1 MKLRSTLALLLSLS
15 FSVPVMA
22 QGASAFEGS
31 DTTVRPQDDLF
42 RHANGNWLDKTE
54 IPADRRSY
62 GTFSLLAERAEADV
76 KALLEE
82 ASRKPGA
89 SLEGRMIGDFYAS
102 MLDEAALDRAGLSP
116 LKSELD
122 RIAKARRLSDVA
134 AFMGHMLGS
143 GVAGPV
149 VAYVSAD
156 AKNPTVNAVTWTQ
169 SGLGL
174 PDRDYYLSA
183 DTQDYRKAYVSYL
196 TELGKLAGFADPA
209 KTAKTVMAFE
219 TELAEIQWAAEDRRD
234 ALQTYNPT
242 PRKLWAKEYGPF
254 PWEAFAKATGMPD
267 GSGAIL
273 SEKTYFKAFSKLAA
287 ETPLETWKA
296 YLRLRMLDAY
306 AEHLSKPFRAAHFKF
321 HGKTM
326 SGLKAESPRWRI
338 AVETTSDALGEAIGQ
353 RYVAKHFPPAAKARM
368 QELVDHLFEAY
379 RENLAKVEWMTPATR
394 KAALEKLASF
404 KVKIGYP
411 EKWRGYQGLEVK
423 RGDAVGNLLRVS
435 RFLYARDMAEAGK
448 PVDRTRWH
456 MTPQTVNAYYDPTAN
471 EIVFPAAILQPPFFD
486 MKGDDAYNYGAIGA
500 VIGHEISHGFDDEG
514 RRFDGQGRL
523 RDWWTPS
530 DEKAFLER
538 AERLITQ
545 YDAYEA
551 LPGKNVNGK
560 LTLGENIA
568 DLAGVAMAHRAYAL
582 SLGGKPAPVIAGK
595 TGDERFFLGYARV
608 WRNKDREERALSK
621 LSTDP
626 HSPARFRVN
635 GVVTNIDSFYKTF
648 DVKPGDQLYRK
659 PEDRV
664 RIW

>member
-1 MKLRSTLALLLSLS
+1 LLLSLS
-15 FSVPVMA
+15 FSVPVLA
-22 QGASAFEGS
+22 QGAIAFEGA
-31 DTTVRPQDDLF
+31 DKTVRPQDDLF
-42 RHANGNWLDKTE
+42 RHVNGTWLATTE

-62 GTFSLLAERAEADV
+62 GTFALLAERAEADV

-82 ASRKPGA
+82 AAAKPGA
-89 SLEGRMIGDFYAS
+89 SPESRMIGDFYAAL
-102 MLDEAALDRAGLSP
+102 LDLAALDRAGLAP
-116 LKSELD
+116 LAPELD
-122 RIAKARRLSDVA
+122 RIAKARKLEDVA
-134 AFMGHMLGS
+134 ALMGHLLGS

-174 PDRDYYLSA
+174 PDRDYYLKPDAKSF
-183 DTQDYRKAYVSYL
+183 REAYVAYL
-196 TELGKLAGFADPA
+196 TELGKLAGFATPEA
-209 KTAKTVMAFE
+209 TAKSVMAFE

-242 PRKLWAKEYGPF
+242 ERKLWAKEYGPF
-254 PWEAFAKATGMPD
+254 PWEAFAKACGMPQA
-267 GSGAIL
+267 SGAIL

-287 ETPLETWKA
+287 ETPVETLKS
-296 YLRLRMLDAY
+296 YLRFRLLDAY
-306 AEHLSKPFRAAHFKF
+306 GEHLGKGFRTAHHRY
-321 HGKTM
+321 HGETL
-326 SGLKAESPRWRI
+326 SGLKAESPRWRT
-338 AVETTSDALGEAIGQ
+338 AVETTSDALGEAIGE

-379 RENLAKVEWMTPATR
+379 RESLAKVEWMTPETR
-394 KAALEKLASF
+394 KAALAKLDGF

-411 EKWRGYQGLEVK
+411 DAWRGYAGLKVT
-423 RGDAVGNLLRVS
+423 RTDAVGNLLNVS
-435 RFLYARDMAEAGK
+435 RFLYGRDMAEAGK
-448 PVDRTRWH
+448 PVDRQRWH

-486 MKGDDAYNYGAIGA
+486 IAADDAYNYGAIGA

-514 RRFDGQGRL
+514 RRFDGEGRL
-523 RDWWTPS
+523 RDWWTPA
-530 DEKAFLER
+530 DEKAFLAR

-545 YDAYEA
+545 YDGYEA

-568 DLAGVAMAHRAYAL
+568 DLAGVAMALRAYHL
-582 SLGGKPAPVIAGK
+582 SLGGKKAPVIK
-595 TGDERFFLGYARV
+595 DMTGDQRFFMGYARV
-608 WRNKDREERALSK
+608 WRNKDREERAISK

-626 HSPARFRVN
+626 HSPAAFRVN
-635 GVVTNIDSFYKTF
+635 GVVTNVDAFYKTF
-648 DVKPGDQLYRK
+648 DVKPGDKLYRK

>member
-1 MKLRSTLALLLSLS
+1 
-15 FSVPVMA
+15 MA
-22 QGASAFEGS
+22 QGAIAFEGS
-31 DTTVRPQDDLF
+31 DATVRPQDDLF
-42 RHANGNWLDKTE
+42 RHANGKWLSSTE

-62 GTFSLLAERAEADV
+62 GTFALLAERAEADV

-82 ASRKPGA
+82 AVSKPGA
-89 SLEGRMIGDFYAS
+89 SPESRMIGDFYAS
-102 MLDEAALDRAGLSP
+102 LLDLAALDRAGLKP

-122 RIAKARRLSDVA
+122 RIAKARTMPDVA
-134 AFMGHMLGS
+134 ALMGHMLGS

-183 DTQDYRKAYVSYL
+183 DTKDFRAAYVAYL
-196 TELGKLAGFADPA
+196 TELGQLAGFASPA
-209 KTAKTVMAFE
+209 ATAQKVMAFE
-219 TELAEIQWAAEDRRD
+219 TALAEIQWAAEDRRD

-242 PRKLWAKEYGPF
+242 PRKLWSKEYGPF
-254 PWEAFAKATGMPD
+254 PWEAFAKATGMPA

-273 SEKTYFKAFSKLAA
+273 SEKTYFKAFAKLAA
-287 ETPLETWKA
+287 ETPVETWKA
-296 YLRLRMLDAY
+296 YLRFRLLDAY
-306 AEHLSKPFRAAHFKF
+306 GEHLGKGFRAAHHRF
-321 HGKTM
+321 HGETM
-326 SGLKAESPRWRI
+326 SGLKAEAPRWRT

-353 RYVAKHFPPAAKARM
+353 RYVTKHFPPAAKARM

-379 RENLAKVEWMTPATR
+379 RESLAKVEWMTPKTR
-394 KAALEKLASF
+394 QAALDKLGSF

-411 EKWRGYQGLEVK
+411 DAWRGYAGLEVK
-423 RGDAVGNLLRVS
+423 RTDAVGNLLRVS
-435 RFLYARDMAEAGK
+435 RFLYGRDMAEAGK

-486 MKGDDAYNYGAIGA
+486 LAGDDAFNYGAIGA

-514 RRFDGQGRL
+514 RRYDGQGRL
-523 RDWWTPS
+523 RDWWTS
-530 DEKAFLER
+530 ADEKAFLER
-538 AERLITQ
+538 AERLIKQ

-551 LPGKNVNGK
+551 LPGKFVNGK

-568 DLAGVAMAHRAYAL
+568 DLAGVAMAYRAYQL
-582 SLGGKPAPVIAGK
+582 SLGGKEAPVLADM
-595 TGDERFFLGYARV
+595 TGDQRFFMGYARV

-626 HSPARFRVN
+626 HSPAAYRVN
-635 GVVTNIDSFYKTF
+635 GVVTNFDAFYRTF
-648 DVKPGDQLYRK
+648 DVKAGDKLFRK

>member
-1 MKLRSTLALLLSLS
+1 LSLS
-15 FSVPVMA
+15 FSVPVLA
-22 QGASAFEGS
+22 QGAIAFEGS

-42 RHANGNWLDKTE
+42 RHANGKWLSSTE

-62 GTFSLLAERAEADV
+62 GTFALLAERAEADV

-82 ASRKPGA
+82 AAARPGTSA
-89 SLEGRMIGDFYAS
+89 ESRMIGDFYAS
-102 MLDEAALDRAGLSP
+102 LLDLAALDRAGLTP
-116 LKSELD
+116 LKAELD
-122 RIAKARRLSDVA
+122 RIAKARTMSDVA
-134 AFMGHMLGS
+134 ALMGHMLGS

-156 AKNPTVNAVTWTQ
+156 AKNPTLNAVTWTQ

-174 PDRDYYLSA
+174 PDRDYYLNA
-183 DTQDYRKAYVSYL
+183 DSKSFRAAYVSYL
-196 TELGKLAGFADPA
+196 TELGKLAGFASPA
-209 KTAKTVMAFE
+209 ATASKVMAFE
-219 TELAEIQWAAEDRRD
+219 TALAEIQWAAEDRRD

-242 PRKLWAKEYGPF
+242 PRKLWAQQYGPF
-254 PWEAFAKATGMPD
+254 PWEAFAKASGMPA

-273 SEKTYFKAFSKLAA
+273 SEKTYFKAFAKLAS
-287 ETPLETWKA
+287 ETPVETWKA
-296 YLRLRMLDAY
+296 YLRFRLLDAY
-306 AEHLSKPFRAAHFKF
+306 GEHLGKGFRTAHHRF
-321 HGKTM
+321 HGATM
-326 SGLKAESPRWRI
+326 SGLKAEAPRWRT

-353 RYVAKHFPPAAKARM
+353 RYVTKHFPPAAKARM

-379 RENLAKVEWMTPATR
+379 RESLAKVEWMTPKTR
-394 KAALEKLASF
+394 QAALEKLSSF

-411 EKWRGYQGLEVK
+411 DAWRGYAGLEVK
-423 RGDAVGNLLRVS
+423 RADAVGNLLRVS
-435 RFLYARDMAEAGK
+435 RFLYGRDMAEAGK

-486 MKGDDAYNYGAIGA
+486 MTGDDAFNYGAIGA

-514 RRFDGQGRL
+514 RRYDGQGRL
-523 RDWWTPS
+523 RDWWTAA

-538 AERLITQ
+538 AERLIAQ

-551 LPGKNVNGK
+551 LPGKFVNGK

-568 DLAGVAMAHRAYAL
+568 DLAGVAMAHRAYQL
-582 SLGGKPAPVIAGK
+582 SLGGKAAPVIADM
-595 TGDERFFLGYARV
+595 TGDQRFFMGYARV

-626 HSPARFRVN
+626 HSPSAFRVN
-635 GVVTNIDSFYKTF
+635 GVVTNFDAFYRTF
-648 DVKPGDQLYRK
+648 NVKAGDKLFRK